1 MGIKDFFG
9 CFSKSVKDNDD
20 EPNITLNTKN
30 KLKKV
35 SDVSDVSDVSK
46 LYNKILK
53 DCKFIID
60 YDIVNIIK
68 NKNKKILLIR
78 DKTSDKLYI
87 LKMLLIEEEYEEN
100 IYNLIKDDNCI
111 YIQKYISLLIGRRYK
126 YFFIE
131 YLGKNTLYDIIENNE
146 LNEDNINKI
155 ILQIAKGLRY
165 LHSKNIIHCDIKLDN
180 IMVDDEYNIKIID
193 FDLSKICESGEYLSN
208 NIFGT
213 VEYIAPE
220 SYDIGIY
227 SKCSDIWSFGIVIY
241 NILTFNYP
249 FDYSLYSRHLKKYN
263 RKNIF
268 KHPNIRLLDEKIE
281 KQNYK
286 TDYKKLIL
294 GMLKYID
301 TDRIGISKIISVV
314 KVEK

>member
-9 CFSKSVKDNDD
+9 CFSKYIESDND
-20 EPNITLNTKN
+20 EPNTITSKKTKS
-30 KLKKV
+30 KKV
-35 SDVSDVSDVSK
+35 SKKKK

-60 YDIVNIIK
+60 YDIIDIIK
-68 NKNKKILLIR
+68 DKNKKILLIR
-78 DKTSDKLYI
+78 DKIYDKLYI
-87 LKMLLIEEEYEEN
+87 LKMLLIEEDSEEN
-100 IYNLIKDDNCI
+100 IYNLIKDDNCK
-111 YIQKYISLLIGRRYK
+111 YIQRYISLVIGRKYK
-126 YFFIE
+126 YFIIE
-131 YLGKNTLYDIIENNE
+131 YLGKNTLYDIIENNK
-146 LNEDNINKI
+146 LNEDDINKI
-155 ILQIAKGLRY
+155 ILQIAEGLKY
-165 LHSKNIIHCDIKLDN
+165 LHSKNILHCDIKLDN
-180 IMVDDEYNIKIID
+180 IMVDEEYNIKIID
-193 FDLSKICESGEYLSN
+193 FDLSKICKSGEYLSDD
-208 NIFGT
+208 IFGT

-227 SKCSDIWSFGIVIY
+227 SKCSDIWSFGIVVY

-249 FDYSLYSRHLKKYN
+249 FDYSLYSRHMKKYN

-268 KHPNIRLLDEKIE
+268 KHPNIMLLDEKLD

-294 GMLKYID
+294 CMLKYID
-301 TDRIGISKIISVV
+301 TDRIGISKIISIVN